1 MKTWFSLLLSTTIV
15 FTSWAQL
22 PMFDANLNYTP
33 HIITKGELADSMGV
47 MGVTDVMNR
56 VQGAMVIEYYASNTG
71 DFLGFAGDTSQ
82 FDWYKLP
89 VIQRIPVMRRLV
101 KVYGPVKTLRIYRGE
116 LVPGLSK
123 RDVIEIMGKP
133 EKKKQRRGKQYWTY
147 PEFTL
152 VLENNSVTEILHTVT
167 EVQNV
172 SSSKT

>member
-15 FTSWAQL
+15 FTAWAQL
-22 PMFDANLNYTP
+22 PMFDADLQHTP
-33 HIITKGELADSMGV
+33 HIQTKGELAQSTGV
-47 MGVTDVMNR
+47 MGVTDIMNK

-82 FDWYKLP
+82 FDWHKLP

-101 KVYGPVKTLRIYRGE
+101 KEFGPVQTLRIYRGE
-116 LVPGLSK
+116 LVRGLSK

-133 EKKKQRRGKQYWTY
+133 VKKKSRKGKQFWTY

-152 VLENNSVTEILHTVT
+152 VIDNNSVAEIRYSETKI
-167 EVQNV
+167 QDV